1 MLDGF
6 ARKNNHHLVVDLTN
20 YGVLTTATSVS
31 VANAVAQGLVNT
43 SVLDIWLPDRAEYFK
58 DFAHSVNKNCTLI
71 KKTSRASISSD
82 ANIGKAVEKT
92 PSGQHFDI
100 LETNVAE
107 VSADWLVKRKLAN
120 DRQFSMSLLERKIE
134 RYMSRAKHF
143 TGDELFIPF
152 MSQQLPQCDHARNIY
167 TPAVT
172 EWATIAGMSP
182 GAAFNELSM
191 KVSGCLLSVSRLN
204 AIWVKYVDKINRLD
218 DKLEMTQCLHEQLE
232 MELRS
237 GSR

>member
-20 YGVLTTATSVS
+20 YGVLTSSNSIS
-31 VANAVAQGLVNT
+31 VANAVAQGLLNT
-43 SVLDIWLPDRAEYFK
+43 SVLDIWLPERLQYFR
-58 DFAHSVNKNCTLI
+58 DFAYVLDKNCTVVRQ
-71 KKTSRASISSD
+71 TSRASATSD
-82 ANIGKAVEKT
+82 ANIGRAISKT
-92 PSGQHFDI
+92 PSGRMFDVTDTPAEEVT
-100 LETNVAE
+100 ET
-107 VSADWLVKRKLAN
+107 WLARRQLAN
-120 DRQFSMSLLERKIE
+120 DRQDSLALLERKIE
-134 RYMSRAKHF
+134 RYASRTKNF

-152 MSQQLPQCDHARNIY
+152 MSQQLSQCDHVRNIY

-172 EWATIAGMSP
+172 EWAAIAGLSP
-182 GAAFNELSM
+182 AVAFNELSM

-204 AIWVKYVDKINRLD
+204 AIWVKYAARVNSFDTKA
-218 DKLEMTQCLHEQLE
+218 EMTQCLHDQLE